1 MGSELHLVSQ
11 DAQRALEEFAQEF
24 AMALTQEPVEE
35 WAKTLGFHKTSRSL
49 KTTWPIPVDAA
60 GYKAFLGDIK
70 YRSLFEKSLTLEPK
84 TWQDGVAELAS
95 VVEAPDFIGWGT
107 APAAMATA
115 AKSLLN
121 DVIAGQLEANPTS
134 WTGKAFFAA
143 DHPINVFD
151 SGAGTFDN
159 DVTGAGTD
167 PTVNNLALAMQNF
180 DQMTAPNGKSL
191 GLQMTHVLFHSSK
204 RRLWKEILE
213 QDILIQTIGS
223 SFGPVKNLYM
233 GAVKPIACDEFT
245 AANAD
250 LWYPLALN
258 KPGMKPWVTQD
269 DGSPEE
275 IRQDKTDALYKTTL
289 KIGIAYILRGNGGLA
304 LPQCVQRWAGTAP

>member
-1 MGSELHLVSQ
+1 MGSEFNLVSQ
-11 DAQRALEEFAQEF
+11 DAQRALEEFAQDF
-24 AMALTQEPVEE
+24 TAALVQDPVEE
-35 WAKTLGFHKTSRSL
+35 WAKTLGFHKTSRAL

-60 GYKAFLGDIK
+60 GYKEFLGDLK
-70 YRSLFEKSLTLEPK
+70 YRSLFEKSLELKPK

-121 DVIAGQLEANPTS
+121 EIIAAQLEANPAC
-134 WTGKAFFAA
+134 WTTKTFFAA
-143 DHPINVFD
+143 DHPVNVFD
-151 SGAGTFDN
+151 SAAGSFDN
-159 DVTGAGTD
+159 DVTGASTD
-167 PTVNNLALAMQNF
+167 PTVNNLALAMQYF
-180 DQMTAPNGKSL
+180 DQMKAANGRSL
-191 GLQMTHVLFHSSK
+191 GLQMTHVMFHSSK
-204 RRLWKEILE
+204 RKLWKEILE

-245 AANAD
+245 NVD
-250 LWYPLALN
+250 KWYPLALN
-258 KPGMKPWVTQD
+258 KPGMKPWITQD
-269 DGSPEE
+269 EGAPEE

-289 KIGIAYILRGNGGLA
+289 KVGIAYILRGNGGLA
-304 LPQCVQRWAGTAP
+304 LPHCVQRWAGTAP